1 MGARRFFA
9 RLLARR
15 GRDAGRRFGN
25 RVVIE
30 ELGVLRVCDRTIHGY
45 IHDVGLSGAYFSA
58 AEQPLVG
65 ARGTLSRKDGR
76 PIDVRVVWRQRGGVG
91 LAFARHA

>member
-1 MGARRFFA
+1 MGLKRLFA
-9 RLLARR
+9 RWLGIR

-30 ELGVLRVCDRTIHGY
+30 ELGILRVCDRTIHGY
-45 IHDVGLSGAYFSA
+45 IHDVGLHGAYFSA

-65 ARGTLSRKDGR
+65 ARGTLSRPAGR
-76 PIDVRVVWRQRGGVG
+76 PIDVRIVWSQRGGVG
-91 LAFARHA
+91 LAFAGR